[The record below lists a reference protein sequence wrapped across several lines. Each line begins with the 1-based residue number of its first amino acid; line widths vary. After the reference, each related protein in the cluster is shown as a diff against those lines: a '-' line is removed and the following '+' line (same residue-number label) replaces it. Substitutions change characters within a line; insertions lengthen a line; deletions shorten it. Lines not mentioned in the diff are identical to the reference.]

1 MTPERHREL
10 SASMFTYLGH
20 SDGYFGYPQKYAN
33 VHPEEDNTDIEQDM
47 ADYMKAY
54 KEGKLL
60 RLLEQAK

>member
-20 SDGYFGYPQKYAN
+20 SDGYFGYPQKYKN
-33 VHPEEDNTDIEQDM
+33 MHPQEHKDTAVDM